1 MAEVTLKPSAQRILS
16 FIQMRGSI
24 TGVEAV
30 NFCSAADYRKRIS
43 EMRAAGI
50 PIKDRWET
58 GSNQFGET
66 VRYKKYFLE
75 ETAQ

>member
-1 MAEVTLKPSAQRILS
+1 MEKIILKPSAQRILS

-66 VRYKKYFLE
+66 VRYKRYYLE
-75 ETAQ
+75 ENAQ